1 MGYARSPTFSPRT
14 LQGIV
19 KRKPFAEAKR
29 PQYTVPF
36 PVSSTSSIDAPT
48 TADQSKLPYNRE
60 TLIDGTIFQPGNGAA
75 CEAQLISIF
84 WDYYS
89 PQQNVQTGSQCKWL
103 QQALDLSNPSPALRL
118 SLKALAMARIGWIHR
133 GDALILN
140 GRKLYSQ
147 ALQAIQGALYDE
159 RTMWQ
164 DETLATGNVLA
175 LYEVENPS

>member
-1 MGYARSPTFSPRT
+1 MGYARSPTFPPRT

-19 KRKPFAEAKR
+19 RRKPFAEAKR
-29 PQYTVPF
+29 PQYTVPC
-36 PVSSTSSIDAPT
+36 PVSSTSSIYAPT
-48 TADQSKLPYNRE
+48 TADQNKLPCNRE

-89 PQQNVQTGSQCKWL
+89 PQQNGRTGSQCWL
-103 QQALDLSNPSPALRL
+103 QQALDLSNRSPALRL
-118 SLKALAMARIGWIHR
+118 SLKALAIARIGWIHR
-133 GDALILN
+133 DDPLVLN